1 MTKKLNISV
10 NKKIIIAI
18 PKGRI
23 LEELKPIL
31 KKVNI
36 VPESSFHVSNNR
48 KLMFNTSDKN
58 IIIIIVRSF
67 DVVNFVAFGGAH
79 LGVVGSDVIKEFS
92 LDEIYAPV
100 NLGIGKCRMSVAEPI
115 KLAAKDN
122 PNSWSHVRVA
132 TKYPKITK
140 NYFAER
146 GVQAE
151 CLKLNGSLEIAPML
165 GLTKRIVDLVST
177 GQTLEDNGL
186 SEIEK
191 IMDISSFLIVNKN
204 FSKSKPE
211 SIKKII
217 NRFRKAANVKNR
229 KL

>member
-1 MTKKLNISV
+1 MTNKLKISV

-23 LEELKPIL
+23 LKELQPIL
-31 KKVNI
+31 KRVNI
-36 VPESSFHVSNNR
+36 VPENSFNGKNNR
-48 KLMFNTSDKN
+48 KLMFKTSDKD

-67 DVVNFVAFGGAH
+67 DVANFVAFGGAH
-79 LGVVGSDVIKEFS
+79 LGIVGSDVIKEFS
-92 LDEIYAPV
+92 FDEIYAPV
-100 NLGIGKCRMSVAEPI
+100 NLGIGKCRMSVAQPET
-115 KLAAKDN
+115 LAARDN
-122 PNSWSHVRVA
+122 PQSWSHVRVA

-165 GLTKRIVDLVST
+165 GLTKRIVDLVSS
-177 GQTLEDNGL
+177 GKTLKENGL

-204 FSKSKPE
+204 TAKSKPE
-211 SIKKII
+211 IIKKII
-217 NRFRKAANVKNR
+217 NRFRKATNVKNN
-229 KL
+229 

>member
-1 MTKKLNISV
+1 MTNKLKISV
-10 NKKIIIAI
+10 NKKIIIAL

-23 LEELKPIL
+23 LKELQPIL
-31 KKVNI
+31 KRVNI
-36 VPESSFHVSNNR
+36 VPENSFNGENNR
-48 KLMFNTSDKN
+48 KLMFKTSDKD

-67 DVVNFVAFGGAH
+67 DVANFVAFGGAH
-79 LGVVGSDVIKEFS
+79 LGIVGSDVIKEFS
-92 LDEIYAPV
+92 FDEIYAPV
-100 NLGIGKCRMSVAEPI
+100 NLGIGKCRMSVAEPET
-115 KLAAKDN
+115 LAARDN
-122 PNSWSHVRVA
+122 PQSWSHVRVA

-165 GLTKRIVDLVST
+165 GLTKRIVDLVSS
-177 GQTLEDNGL
+177 GKTLKENGL

-204 FSKSKPE
+204 TAKSKPE
-211 SIKKII
+211 IIKKII
-217 NRFRKAANVKNR
+217 NRFRKATNVKNN
-229 KL
+229 

>member
-1 MTKKLNISV
+1 MTNKLKISV

-23 LEELKPIL
+23 LKELQPIL
-31 KKVNI
+31 KRVNI
-36 VPESSFHVSNNR
+36 VPENSFNGENNR
-48 KLMFNTSDKN
+48 KLMFKTSDKD

-67 DVVNFVAFGGAH
+67 DVANFVAFGGAH
-79 LGVVGSDVIKEFS
+79 LGIVGSDVIKEFS
-92 LDEIYAPV
+92 FDEIYAPV
-100 NLGIGKCRMSVAEPI
+100 NLGIGKCRMSVAQPET
-115 KLAAKDN
+115 LAARDN
-122 PNSWSHVRVA
+122 PQSWSHVRVA

-165 GLTKRIVDLVST
+165 GLTKRIVDLVSS
-177 GQTLEDNGL
+177 GKTLKENGL

-204 FSKSKPE
+204 TAKSKPE
-211 SIKKII
+211 IIKKII
-217 NRFRKAANVKNR
+217 NRFRKAANVKNN
-229 KL
+229 

>member
-1 MTKKLNISV
+1 MTNKLKISV

-23 LEELKPIL
+23 LKELQPIL
-31 KKVNI
+31 KRVNI
-36 VPESSFHVSNNR
+36 VPENSFNGEHNR
-48 KLMFNTSDKN
+48 KLMFKTSDKD

-67 DVVNFVAFGGAH
+67 DVANFVAFGGAH
-79 LGVVGSDVIKEFS
+79 LGIVGSDVIKEFS
-92 LDEIYAPV
+92 FDEIYAPV
-100 NLGIGKCRMSVAEPI
+100 NLGIGKCRMSVAQPET
-115 KLAAKDN
+115 LAARDN
-122 PNSWSHVRVA
+122 PQSWSHVRVA

-165 GLTKRIVDLVST
+165 GLTKRIVDLVSS
-177 GQTLEDNGL
+177 GKTLKENGL

-204 FSKSKPE
+204 TAKSKPE
-211 SIKKII
+211 IIKKII
-217 NRFRKAANVKNR
+217 NRFRKATNVKNN
-229 KL
+229 

>member
-1 MTKKLNISV
+1 MTNKLKISV

-23 LEELKPIL
+23 LKELKPIL
-31 KKVNI
+31 KRVNI
-36 VPESSFHVSNNR
+36 VPENSFNGENNR
-48 KLMFNTSDKN
+48 KLMFKTSDKD

-67 DVVNFVAFGGAH
+67 DVANFVAFGGAH
-79 LGVVGSDVIKEFS
+79 LGIVGSDVIKEFS
-92 LDEIYAPV
+92 FDEIYAPV
-100 NLGIGKCRMSVAEPI
+100 NLGIGKCRMSVAQPET
-115 KLAAKDN
+115 LAARDN
-122 PNSWSHVRVA
+122 PQSWSHLRVA

-165 GLTKRIVDLVST
+165 GLTKRIVDLVSS
-177 GQTLEDNGL
+177 GKTLKENGL

-191 IMDISSFLIVNKN
+191 IMDVSSFLIVNKN
-204 FSKSKPE
+204 TAKSKPE
-211 SIKKII
+211 IIKKII
-217 NRFRKAANVKNR
+217 NRFRKAANVKNN
-229 KL
+229 

>member
-1 MTKKLNISV
+1 MTNKLKISV

-23 LEELKPIL
+23 LKELQPIL
-31 KKVNI
+31 KRVNI
-36 VPESSFHVSNNR
+36 VPENSFNGENNR
-48 KLMFNTSDKN
+48 KLMFKTSDKD

-67 DVVNFVAFGGAH
+67 DVANFVAFGGAH
-79 LGVVGSDVIKEFS
+79 LGIVGSDVIKEFS
-92 LDEIYAPV
+92 FDEIYAPV
-100 NLGIGKCRMSVAEPI
+100 NLGIGKCRMSVAEPET
-115 KLAAKDN
+115 LAARDN
-122 PNSWSHVRVA
+122 PQSWSHVRVA

-165 GLTKRIVDLVST
+165 GLTKRIVDLVSS
-177 GQTLEDNGL
+177 GKTLKENGL

-204 FSKSKPE
+204 TAKSKPE
-211 SIKKII
+211 IIKKII
-217 NRFRKAANVKNR
+217 NRFRKATNVKNN
-229 KL
+229 